1 MALTPLP
8 MMRAAR
14 LLLLLLTLLPLTA
27 AERAA
32 FGVVALDVE
41 PQIHR
46 HLPLREG
53 AVVDGVWPGSP
64 ADKAGI
70 RSGAVITAWNGTLV
84 RGRDHLAQ
92 LLAAQKPGDTV
103 RVGLFVEG
111 VPRTVSVRLIKRPAR
126 TLNATA
132 PEQAIAA
139 DRVLR
144 PVEVSPAIR
153 KAMLAHRETICAQL
167 ASLPEPFDRELVT
180 DELQAIRNLA
190 RDANAA
196 DRSWMGGK
204 AGESALQFRDSE
216 GSLQLRG
223 ADNSVTL
230 EVYDRSGRRRFV
242 GKLDTPAQRRAL
254 PEEVLRRL
262 RRLK

>member
-1 MALTPLP
+1 MALNPLQ
-8 MMRAAR
+8 MMSAAR

-84 RGRDHLAQ
+84 RGRNHLAQ